1 MLFSN
6 VMEQQV
12 AYIAEY
18 ENVLICEPN
27 SIMILRNVYVQRVHF
42 MYLIRNIS
50 MVFKYCDICEVVVL
64 GV

>member
-1 MLFSN
+1 MSWSN
-6 VMEQQV
+6 KLHTLQNM
-12 AYIAEY
+12 

-27 SIMILRNVYVQRVHF
+27 SIMILGNVYVQRVHF

-50 MVFKYCDICEVVVL
+50 MVFKYCDICEVVVV